1 MESPDLLGLT
11 VSLTSSTL
19 ILAFVAGL
27 MPRLVGDEP
36 NPVVGIR
43 TKATISSP
51 EAWQLAHRI
60 AWPLLRRTAWTAV
73 VGLYMQVGHRCRDR
87 FRICGVGCRLNSRV
101 F

>member
-51 EAWQLAHRI
+51 ERGN
-60 AWPLLRRTAWTAV
+60 WPIGLRGPFYA
-73 VGLYMQVGHRCRDR
+73 GRC
-87 FRICGVGCRLNSRV
+87 GQP
-101 F
+101 